1 MSEKHC
7 NTAHSKAINICPESA
22 YVINKKRLCFLILLF
37 LFSLFLSGCQ
47 KSSDYLQ
54 LKERQ
59 LKGGPGMIRKPAA
72 AGSYYPAGKEDLA
85 SQINT
90 FLSVAKEKKTTKELK
105 ILIVPHAGYDY
116 SGVVAGWG
124 FRQLEGM
131 DYKRVILIGNSH
143 HFMFDKIAVCN
154 EGAWQT
160 PLGEVEID
168 REFADKLI
176 AESPALKAEI
186 NFHVPE
192 QILEVEVPFLQT
204 VLKDFKIVPILLS
217 QSSEKQ
223 LNELAEVIS
232 NNFDEDTLLVISTDL
247 SHYPD
252 YETANEVDKKTIS
265 SILAGDW
272 RDFSNF
278 TKEVMQKDYQ
288 GLETPACSAD
298 AVKTAMM
305 IAQHLGIDEI
315 KLFNYQNS
323 GDVTGDFSRVVGY
336 ASIGFFGKIS
346 KVPSFASPQ
355 QSKDKAKSLLNS
367 DQQKALLKIARETL
381 KSYLKDKKIPE
392 IKTDDEGLNQKF
404 GVFVTLKK
412 DDFLRGCIGEF
423 EPKEPLCKLVQKKA
437 IDAAVNDPRFDSLKS
452 NELPEIEIEIS
463 ILSPQQKIDDWKKIE
478 LGKHGVFIHKGSKG
492 GTFLPQ
498 VASESN
504 WSLEEFLS
512 HLCSDKAG
520 LPPNCYKDPDTNIYT
535 YTAEVF
541 GEK

>member
-1 MSEKHC
+1 
-7 NTAHSKAINICPESA
+7 
-22 YVINKKRLCFLILLF
+22 
-37 LFSLFLSGCQ
+37 
-47 KSSDYLQ
+47 
-54 LKERQ
+54 
-59 LKGGPGMIRKPAA
+59 MIRKPAV
-72 AGSYYPAGKEDLA
+72 AGSYYPAGKEALA
-85 SQINT
+85 SQINI
-90 FLSVAKEKKTTKELK
+90 FLSVAKEQKTDKELK

-116 SGVVAGWG
+116 SGAVAGWG

-131 DYKRVILIGNSH
+131 DYKRVILIGSSH
-143 HFMFDKIAVCN
+143 HFLFDKIAVCN

-168 REFADKLI
+168 WEFADKLI
-176 AESPALKAEI
+176 AESSAFQAEI

-192 QILEVEVPFLQT
+192 QTLEVEVPFLQT

-217 QSSEKQ
+217 QSTEKQ
-223 LNELAEVIS
+223 LNELAGVIS
-232 NNFDEDTLLVISTDL
+232 KNFDEDTLLIISTDL

-265 SILAGDW
+265 SILTGDW

-278 TKEVMQKDYQ
+278 TKEIMQKGYQ
-288 GLETPACSAD
+288 GLETPACSSD
-298 AVKTAMM
+298 AVKVGMM
-305 IAQHLGIDEI
+305 IAQNFGFDEI

-323 GDVTGDFSRVVGY
+323 GDITGDYSRVVGY
-336 ASIGFFGKIS
+336 ASIGFFGKNS
-346 KVPSFASPQ
+346 NLSDFNKAQPEAG
-355 QSKDKAKSLLNS
+355 KDQNLLNAN
-367 DQQKALLKIARETL
+367 QQKELLKIARETL
-381 KSYLKDKKIPE
+381 ESYLKDKKIPD
-392 IKTDDEGLNQKF
+392 IKIGDEVLNKEL

-423 EPKEPLCKLVQKKA
+423 EPKEPLYKLVQKKV
-437 IDAAVNDPRFDSLKS
+437 IDAAVNDPRFDPLKS

-478 LGKHGVFIHKGSKG
+478 LGKHGVVVQKGSKG

-504 WSLEEFLS
+504 WNLEEFLS

-520 LPPNCYKDPDTNIYT
+520 LPANCYKDPDTDIYI
-535 YTAEVF
+535 YIAEVF
-541 GEK
+541 KESQ